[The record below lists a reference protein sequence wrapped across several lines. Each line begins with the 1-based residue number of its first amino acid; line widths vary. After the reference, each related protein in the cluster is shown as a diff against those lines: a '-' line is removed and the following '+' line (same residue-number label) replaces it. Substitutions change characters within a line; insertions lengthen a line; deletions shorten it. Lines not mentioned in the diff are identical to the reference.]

1 MGISETWG
9 QKNSIERQGLIAQSL
24 PHSPRAAKASSSATH
39 YGAIKPLALL
49 VVCGVMWGTLP
60 SLSKLAGEAH
70 STPLGLALLVN
81 AVGALVLMIYCLM
94 RGLMRWPTRAETR
107 FYFMWA
113 VLYSLLNQVLIY
125 WLSTKAPAS
134 YVSIV
139 TVLEGFAVFVAAA
152 LLGIERAT
160 LRRSI
165 GLLIGLVGVGTL
177 LVPQLGHEGGG
188 GLLMFAVSLA
198 VPLTYALETVF
209 IAARRPSDVAPIT
222 CVTFVMMA
230 SVLMLFPLDF
240 MFGGMSALSWDV
252 VSYAPYVLL
261 ISAATVTANIC
272 FFALIKSGGAVC
284 AGQSCYMITLA
295 GIGWSALLNG
305 EAITLNLLGAL
316 ALVLVGLKIVGH
328 MSGCEEKAKVR
339 AAAAKIGVG
348 QRR

>member
-9 QKNSIERQGLIAQSL
+9 QKNSIERQELIALPDRQSQL
-24 PHSPRAAKASSSATH
+24 DPPTETLATGFATAKP
-39 YGAIKPLALL
+39 IALL
-49 VVCGVMWGTLP
+49 IICGALWGLMP
-60 SLSKLAGEAH
+60 SLSKLASEAH
-70 STPLGLALLVN
+70 SSPFGLALLVN

-209 IAARRPSDVAPIT
+209 IAARRPSGVAPIT

-284 AGQSCYMITLA
+284 AGQSCYMITLS

-305 EAITLNLLGAL
+305 EAITPNLLGAL
-316 ALVLVGLKIVGH
+316 GLVLVGLKIVGH
-328 MSGCEEKAKVR
+328 MSSCEEKARVQTV
-339 AAAAKIGVG
+339 AASASAG
-348 QRR
+348 RRY

>member
-1 MGISETWG
+1 MTGISNTWG
-9 QKNSIERQGLIAQSL
+9 QKNNIDPQGLIA
-24 PHSPRAAKASSSATH
+24 HSPLQSRRDLSSAIP
-39 YGAIKPLALL
+39 AARFASAKPVALL
-49 VVCGVMWGTLP
+49 MVCGIMWGAMP

-70 STPLGLALLVN
+70 STPFGLALLVN
-81 AVGALVLMIYCLM
+81 AVGALVLLSYGMM
-94 RGLMRWPTRAETR
+94 RSTLRWPTRDETR

-139 TVLEGFAVFVAAA
+139 TVLEGFAVFVGAA

-165 GLLIGLVGVGTL
+165 GLLIGLLGVGAL
-177 LVPQLGHEGGG
+177 LLPQMGQESGGG
-188 GLLMFAVSLA
+188 FLIFIVSLA

-209 IAARRPSDVAPIT
+209 IAARRPTDVSPMT

-240 MFGGMSALSWDV
+240 MLGNMSALSWDV

-261 ISAATVTANIC
+261 ISAATVIANIC
-272 FFALIKSGGAVC
+272 FFELIKSGGAVC

-305 EAITLNLLGAL
+305 EAVTLNLLSAL
-316 ALVLVGLKIVGH
+316 ALVFVGLKIVGKIPN
-328 MSGCEEKAKVR
+328 CEGDHSLALHDR
-339 AAAAKIGVG
+339 G
-348 QRR
+348 